1 LGKFH
6 QVPPFHKITQT
17 NNISQ
22 LEFSIILGSIAA
34 TLLNFGDSVSLA
46 SAWAFTFVACLALLY
61 SMGIYLWRVDKIKR
75 RVAVSYHDKW
85 GPSFLCFALVV
96 AVAVSFGYRIAKGSE
111 GGLKG
116 DMKGDLKG

>member
-1 LGKFH
+1 MTLSDLDAPANQF
-6 QVPPFHKITQT
+6 
-17 NNISQ
+17 SQ

-34 TLLNFGDSVSLA
+34 TLLNFGDTVSLA
-46 SAWAFTFVACLALLY
+46 SAWAFTFVACLALFY

-85 GPSFLCFALVV
+85 GPSVLCFALVA
-96 AVAVSFGYRIAKGSE
+96 AVAISFGYRIAKGSE

-116 DMKGDLKG
+116 DMKGKW

>member
-1 LGKFH
+1 MHFANTRL
-6 QVPPFHKITQT
+6 
-17 NNISQ
+17 Q

-34 TLLNFGDSVSLA
+34 TLLNFGDTLSLA
-46 SAWAFTFVACLALLY
+46 SAWAFTILACISLFY

-85 GPSFLCFALVV
+85 GPSVLCFALVV
-96 AVAVSFGYRIAKGSE
+96 AVAVSFGYRLTKGSS

-116 DMKGDLKG
+116 DLKGKY